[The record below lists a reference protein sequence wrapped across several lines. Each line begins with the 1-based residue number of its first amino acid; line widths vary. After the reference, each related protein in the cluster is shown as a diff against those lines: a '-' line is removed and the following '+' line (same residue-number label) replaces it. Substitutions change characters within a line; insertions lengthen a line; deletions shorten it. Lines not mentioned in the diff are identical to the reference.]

1 MCLICVE
8 YINQRMTRDE
18 VRKAL
23 PEMIMFA
30 KSDEDKAHFKKLLNL
45 DSNDDFLDEVK
56 SNAQLSTSNSKSKSA
71 KS

>member
-1 MCLICVE
+1 
-8 YINQRMTRDE
+8 MTRDE

-45 DSNDDFLDEVK
+45 DSNEDFLEEVK

-71 KS
+71 K